1 MPDDDFNKRCEDLLV
16 RYKRRNS
23 TTLTGRLE
31 SLCTFLRQ
39 EGDVVQTMF
48 GGSVKKGTYVTG
60 LSDVDVLLIVNES
73 SLVNQPPTNVIEYV
87 RDTIQRR
94 LPNNEVSSGML
105 AVTVKYSKGPEIQVL
120 PAIRRKKGIRIAELG
135 GAKWSNVARPD
146 DFAAELAK
154 VNTARDGR
162 VVPVIKLAKAMTD
175 CFITQ
180 EDRKI
185 SGYHMESLAIGAFTD
200 YQGPLDPKAMLNR
213 LLRHS
218 AKAAMSPITD
228 STGQSRYV
236 DEYLGPAD
244 SGPRKQAS
252 NLSWTDARQDQF
264 LQDQGRIQR
273 PVLHRGLGRMSSAW

>member
-1 MPDDDFNKRCEDLLV
+1 MPDDRFNEYCEGLLV

-23 TTLTGRLE
+23 TTLTRRLE

-39 EGDVVQTMF
+39 KGDVVQTMF
-48 GGSVKKGTYVTG
+48 GGSVKKGTYVTS
-60 LSDVDVLLIVNES
+60 LSDIDVLLIVNES
-73 SLVNQPPTNVIEYV
+73 SLVNQPPTKVIEYV

-94 LPNNEVSSGML
+94 LPNNEVSSGTL

-120 PAIRRKKGIRIAELG
+120 PAIRRKKGIRIAEPG

-146 DFAAELAK
+146 DFAAKLAK

-162 VVPVIKLAKAMTD
+162 VVPVIKLAKAMSD

-185 SGYHMESLAIGAFTD
+185 SGYHMESLAIDAFSNF
-200 YQGPLDPKAMLNR
+200 QGPLDPNSMLVH
-213 LLRHS
+213 LLGQS
-218 AKAAMSPITD
+218 MDAVMSPITD

-244 SGPRKQAS
+244 SGPRKRTSTYFGQM
-252 NLSWTDARQDQF
+252 
-264 LQDQGRIQR
+264 
-273 PVLHRGLGRMSSAW
+273 RGKVNSCKTRADFNALFCIED

>member
-1 MPDDDFNKRCEDLLV
+1 MTEDRFNEYCEDLLV

-23 TTLTGRLE
+23 TTLTRRLE

-39 EGDVVQTMF
+39 KGDVVQTMF
-48 GGSVKKGTYVTG
+48 GGSVKKGTYVAG

-73 SLVNQPPTNVIEYV
+73 SLVNQPPAKVIEYV

-120 PAIRRKKGIRIAELG
+120 PSIRRKNGVRIAEPG
-135 GAKWSNVARPD
+135 GARWSNVARPD
-146 DFAAELAK
+146 DFAAKLAI
-154 VNTARDGR
+154 VNTAKDGR
-162 VVPVIKLAKAMTD
+162 VVPVIKLAKAISD

-185 SGYHMESLAIGAFTD
+185 SGYHMESLAIDAFTD
-200 YQGPLDPKAMLNR
+200 YQGALDPMAMLNHF
-213 LLRHS
+213 LGYS
-218 AKAAMSPITD
+218 IKAVMNPIAD

-236 DEYLGPAD
+236 DQYLGQAD
-244 SGPRKQAS
+244 SIERKRAS
-252 NLSWTDARQDQF
+252 TYLGQM
-264 LQDQGRIQR
+264 
-273 PVLHRGLGRMSSAW
+273 RGKVNSCETRAEFNALFCIED

>member
-1 MPDDDFNKRCEDLLV
+1 MPDDRFNEYCENLLAQ
-16 RYKRRNS
+16 YKRRNGKAV
-23 TTLTGRLE
+23 TRHLE
-31 SLCTFLRQ
+31 SLCGFLRQ

-60 LSDVDVLLIVNES
+60 LSDVDVLLVVNES
-73 SLVNQPPTNVIEYV
+73 SLVSQPPTKVIEYV

-120 PAIRRKKGIRIAELG
+120 PAIRRKKGIRIAESG

-146 DFAAELAK
+146 DFATKLAE

-162 VVPVIKLAKAMTD
+162 VVPVIKLAKAMAD

-185 SGYHMESLAIGAFTD
+185 SGYHMESLAIDAFKD
-200 YQGPLDPKAMLNR
+200 YQGELDPKAMLNHF
-213 LLRHS
+213 LGYS
-218 AKAAMSPITD
+218 VKAVMNPIAD

-236 DEYLGPAD
+236 DEYLGQAD
-244 SGPRKQAS
+244 SIERKRAS
-252 NLSWTDARQDQF
+252 TYLGQ
-264 LQDQGRIQR
+264 I
-273 PVLHRGLGRMSSAW
+273 RGKVNSCKTRAEFNALFCIKD